1 MSPSGSIG
9 IEVNFLT
16 GRYVA
21 TCFNDRRESE
31 WPPHPARLFSALVAA
46 WAEDGGDAGE
56 RLALEWLEAQAPPAI
71 TASEAVARSAL
82 SHFVPVN
89 DAAVLPRNWHERKAG
104 RVSNAVDQ
112 FREELV
118 AAGGEITKKVERL
131 EAAIAR
137 ERRVEPQIS
146 TLGKTPA
153 TAALQML
160 PDGRGK
166 QERFFPSV
174 RPDDARVTYV
184 WSLGPPDALRAALDG
199 LLERVTR
206 LGHSSSLVSCRVTL
220 KPPEPSRRPGMGTGE
235 SIRCIRQGQLAELAR
250 LHARHNGMRPRTMP
264 YTDVHYTSL
273 STTSPQEETLTPN
286 TLGTWIVFEFE
297 HDSRAFPA
305 ARGVEL
311 ARTMR
316 AAILHHTE
324 DPIPEGLS
332 GHRPDGL
339 PTSAPHVAFVPVPY
353 IGFEHADGRLLGIAV
368 VVPDAVSPEAAQA
381 LYRAIGF
388 WEREV
393 GDGPLQLTM
402 GKQGVAHMRRQRG
415 PASLVSLR
423 PASWTKSSRVWAS
436 ATPVALPRHPGR
448 LGRGTPAARAKA
460 WELAEAGVVAACSH
474 VDLPEPA
481 AVEISLGPFVTGARP
496 VAQFPAFSQTGR
508 GGKPV
513 RRQLVHAALTFD
525 VPVSGP
531 LLLGAGR
538 FLGLGLMRPMSM
550 PESIA
555 TQEAPADG

>member
-1 MSPSGSIG
+1 MSPSGSIC

-46 WAEDGGDAGE
+46 WAEDSSDADE
-56 RLALEWLEAQAPPAI
+56 RLALEWLEAQGPPAI
-71 TASEAVARSAL
+71 TASEAVPRSAV

-89 DAAVLPRNWHERKAG
+89 DAAVLPRTWHERKAE
-104 RVSNAVDQ
+104 RVSNAVDRL
-112 FREELV
+112 REELV
-118 AAGGEITKKVERL
+118 ATEGEITKKVERL
-131 EAAIAR
+131 ETAIAK
-137 ERRVEPQIS
+137 ERQVEPQVS
-146 TLGKTPA
+146 TPGKTPA
-153 TAALQML
+153 AAAIQVL

-174 RPDDARVTYV
+174 TPDDARVSYV
-184 WSLGPPDALRAALDG
+184 WSAGPPDAVRAALDE
-199 LLERVTR
+199 LLGRVTR

-220 KPPEPSRRPGMGTGE
+220 EPPEPSRRPGMEAGE
-235 SIRCIRQGQLAELAR
+235 SIRCVRQGQLAELAR

-264 YTDVHYTSL
+264 YADVHYTSL
-273 STTSPQEETLTPN
+273 STTTPPRETLVPN
-286 TLGTWIVFEFE
+286 TLGTWIVFELE
-297 HDSRAFPA
+297 HDSRAFPT

-316 AAILHHTE
+316 AAVLHHAD

-339 PTSAPHVAFVPVPY
+339 PTLAPHVAFVPVPY
-353 IGFEHADGRLLGIAV
+353 TGFEHADGRLLGIAV
-368 VVPDAVSPEAAQA
+368 VVPDAASPEAAQA
-381 LYRAIGF
+381 LYRAIGV
-388 WEREV
+388 WERDA
-393 GDGPLQLTM
+393 GDAPLRLTM

-415 PASLVSLR
+415 PSSLVSLR
-423 PASWTKSSRVWAS
+423 PAGWTTPSRTWVS

-448 LGRGTPAARAKA
+448 LGGGTSAARAKA

-474 VDLPEPA
+474 VGLPEPA
-481 AVEISLGPFVTGARP
+481 VEVSLDPFVTGARP

-538 FLGLGLMRPMSM
+538 FLGLGLMRPMAKA
-550 PESIA
+550 ESGA
-555 TQEAPADG
+555 TQEAPADD